1 MDVACHVAGGA
12 GDSFGH
18 FEQFTQK
25 YFGNSQSCVSGLSF
39 LLRCVV
45 KRLDA
50 SSLPSSIFF
59 LKLFSARIRC
69 ILLLGFFCF
78 LFSRLLPVLSLTAAL
93 PGQKF
98 KTLYSEFRDWFRGV
112 GGPCG
117 QVAGGALSRMCR
129 FQEKKN
135 MFTTTYY

>member
-1 MDVACHVAGGA
+1 MH
-12 GDSFGH
+12 
-18 FEQFTQK
+18 
-25 YFGNSQSCVSGLSF
+25 
-39 LLRCVV
+39 
-45 KRLDA
+45 
-50 SSLPSSIFF
+50 SSV
-59 LKLFSARIRC
+59 
-69 ILLLGFFCF
+69 GFFCF